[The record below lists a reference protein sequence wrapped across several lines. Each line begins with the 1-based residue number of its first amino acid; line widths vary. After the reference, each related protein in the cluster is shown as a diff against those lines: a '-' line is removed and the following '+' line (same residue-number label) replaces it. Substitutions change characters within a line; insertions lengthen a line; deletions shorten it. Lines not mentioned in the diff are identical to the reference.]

1 VEKKENE
8 AEGMKKGLLVGQL
21 ARVDGQHSD
30 HVSNERENGRSRF
43 LLERMCIPIFTLLTF
58 VFQNRFHFLV
68 IIHLLGRCVRAAL
81 AFWAHWSRGRRRQGR
96 ESTFDLF
103 LSPIDRL
110 PQYVSPSRLAR

>member
-58 VFQNRFHFLV
+58 VFSKPFSLSGDYSFAGTLCAGCFGIPGALV
-68 IIHLLGRCVRAAL
+68 PRSSS
-81 AFWAHWSRGRRRQGR
+81 SR
-96 ESTFDLF
+96 
-103 LSPIDRL
+103 P
-110 PQYVSPSRLAR
+110 

>member
-1 VEKKENE
+1 MVSIQITFQTREKT
-8 AEGMKKGLLVGQL
+8 VGQDSSSSACVFQYSL
-21 ARVDGQHSD
+21 CLPS
-30 HVSNERENGRSRF
+30 F
-43 LLERMCIPIFTLLTF
+43 
-58 VFQNRFHFLV
+58 FQNRFHFLV